1 MDNQEWIDWL
11 KKRLFAVQGHL
22 HSKYDDTIQS
32 YWRGKRDA
40 YQAILAKMQEQQEDD
55 A

>member
-22 HSKYDDTIQS
+22 HIPCKNDDNIQS

-40 YQAILAKMQEQQEDD
+40 YQAVLAKIQAEQE
-55 A
+55 